1 MIHLMDFFWK
11 HICSQS
17 SGMKALVCT
26 NVCLALK
33 DLKKKADNTL
43 DVQRAGQF
51 GYLSTKVE
59 QQHEQRERESG
70 DPYSQRLIV
79 KKMLR
84 TKTGE

>member
-70 DPYSQRLIV
+70 DPYHPS
-79 KKMLR
+79 LR